1 MQFTSMVIAGGA
13 MKVIAVIGIIKLL
26 EEKDTLKN
34 IKNLIGTSGGAIMC
48 LLLAL
53 EYKSDDIKEL
63 LLKALKNEKLTNID
77 PDGIFSILE
86 TYGLIDGDSL
96 EEYLDTLIYKK
107 YKIKGMTFIDL
118 AKMSGNNLVICVSNL
133 TKEQHEYMCVDNTPN
148 MSIAKAIRISCSIPI
163 LYSPVIIND
172 NIYLDGGVYNNFPID
187 YFKDHK
193 LRDILGINIVCKNY
207 QSNESFF
214 EYIYFIFNSIIKK
227 FNQKSINCSDKN
239 IVTLEFQDAN
249 SWFNLSGLNIN
260 ISDELFEEYILM
272 GYNSCEKLA

>member
-1 MQFTSMVIAGGA
+1 MYTSIVIAGGA
-13 MKVIAVIGIIKLL
+13 LKVLSVIGIIKYL
-26 EEKDTLKN
+26 EE
-34 IKNLIGTSGGAIMC
+34 KNLIGDIHNFTGSSAGGIMC

-53 EYKSDDIKEL
+53 DYKSDDIKQL
-63 LLKALKNEKLTNID
+63 IIQALKNDKLTNID

-86 TYGLIDGDSL
+86 TYGLIDGDNI

-107 YKIKGMTFIDL
+107 YKKKGMTFIEL
-118 AKMSGNNLVICVSNL
+118 AKVSGNNLVICVSNL

-148 MSIAKAIRISCSIPI
+148 MSIAKAVRISCSIPI
-163 LYSPVIIND
+163 LYNPVIINE

-207 QSNESFF
+207 QSNDSFF

-227 FNQKSINCSDKN
+227 FNQKSINCNDKN
-239 IVTLEFQDAN
+239 IVTLEFEDSN
-249 SWFNLSGLNIN
+249 SWFNLSGLKIN

-272 GYNSCEKLA
+272 GYNSCEKIA